1 MTTTPDQAWL
11 DDYAVLQSAAGLAD
25 WRDRT
30 QIEIAGEDRN
40 RFLHNL
46 CTAEIRKLPA
56 GAGCEAFLTNVQG
69 KILAHGLFFSEP
81 DALVL
86 ETVPGQSEK
95 ILAHLDRYLI
105 REKVTLCDRS
115 LDWAEWL
122 LVGPAADQIVR
133 TLTGA
138 APPDALLAS
147 LPARIETHEVWI
159 RRVDFAGP
167 SGLLIDCRR
176 AAWQRVGELLV
187 QGGARSIAAPAI
199 EARRIEAGF
208 PWYGPDI
215 SEKNLPQELARDQ
228 RAISFTKG
236 CYLGQETVARIDA
249 LGHVNQTLV
258 GVRFDNPAEVTAGL
272 ELSAGGSV
280 VGRVTSATWS
290 PLLARPLALAYVR
303 RGSNRPGERLASAA
317 GPAEVV
323 TLPIADAPPER
334 QGA

>member
-69 KILAHGLFFSEP
+69 KILAHGLVFSGP
-81 DALVL
+81 DVLVL

-122 LVGPAADQIVR
+122 LVGPAADQVVR

-167 SGLLIDCRR
+167 AGLLIDCRR
-176 AAWQRVGELLV
+176 AAWQRIGDLLV
-187 QGGARSIAAPAI
+187 QAGAAASG
-199 EARRIEAGF
+199 RRQ
-208 PWYGPDI
+208 
-215 SEKNLPQELARDQ
+215 SR
-228 RAISFTKG
+228 R
-236 CYLGQETVARIDA
+236 
-249 LGHVNQTLV
+249 
-258 GVRFDNPAEVTAGL
+258 
-272 ELSAGGSV
+272 GGSRRAFPGTDPISRKRICPKSWLATS
-280 VGRVTSATWS
+280 GRSASPRAATWVK
-290 PLLARPLALAYVR
+290 RPWPASTRWATSTR
-303 RGSNRPGERLASAA
+303 RSSACAS
-317 GPAEVV
+317 
-323 TLPIADAPPER
+323 TTR
-334 QGA
+334 RK